1 MPQRKSAKK
10 ELRADKDRRK
20 RNLTLKTKIKQST
33 KKYLRALKEKDLD
46 EAQKALNRA
55 YKELD
60 KAAAKKY
67 IHKNKASRKKSHL
80 ASKIT
85 AKS

>member
-10 ELRADKDRRK
+10 ELRACKKRRK
-20 RNLTLKTKIKQST
+20 RNLTLKNKIKQST
-33 KKYLRALKEKDLD
+33 KKYLKALKDKNIDQ
-46 EAQKALNRA
+46 AQKSLSTV

-67 IHKNKASRKKSHL
+67 IHKNKASRRKSSL
-80 ASKIT
+80 ASKLT
-85 AKS
+85 AK